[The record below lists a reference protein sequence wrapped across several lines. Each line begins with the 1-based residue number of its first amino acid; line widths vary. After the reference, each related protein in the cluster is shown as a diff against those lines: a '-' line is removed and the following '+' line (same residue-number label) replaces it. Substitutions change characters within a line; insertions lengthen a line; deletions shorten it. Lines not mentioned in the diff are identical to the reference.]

1 MSKMQEALDRFR
13 RDTPTTDVE
22 LERARRDSQSLA
34 KRIQDTAGQDHAKI
48 RAQASSVGEQARR
61 LAQAIQSLLD
71 DQATEGVNHLKGAY
85 AALQALDKENQ
96 RLTNAE
102 DSDVQA
108 HNKASFAHAREAA
121 HKVSE
126 ALAEKRGLR
135 N

>member
-1 MSKMQEALDRFR
+1 MQEALDQFR
-13 RDTPTTDVE
+13 RDTPATEGE

-34 KRIQDTAGQDHAKI
+34 QRIGDTAHQDHATI
-48 RAQASSVGEQARR
+48 RAQARSVGEQARR

-71 DQATEGVNHLKGAY
+71 DQASEGVDHLKGAY
-85 AALQALDKENQ
+85 AALRSLDDENQ

-102 DSDVQA
+102 DADVAA

-121 HKVSE
+121 HQVSE
-126 ALAEKRGLR
+126 ALAEKRGLQ